1 MDKGGRL
8 FQNIIRAAMRLN
20 FPQIRHKTHDMVAWR
35 LPACLNSLKGT
46 PGILIKSPYS
56 VKVEAI
62 NPMEIIEQEN
72 PTVQVVKGHLYLR
85 TNDEKQL
92 GPELKRA
99 FQEDIQYNVR
109 SDFASSTGYV
119 EVNICT

>member
-1 MDKGGRL
+1 
-8 FQNIIRAAMRLN
+8 MRLN

-35 LPACLNSLKGT
+35 LPVRLNSLKST

-56 VKVEAI
+56 VKIEAT

-72 PTVQVVKGHLYLR
+72 PNVQVVKGHVYLR
-85 TNDEKQL
+85 NDDEKEL

-109 SDFASSTGYV
+109 SDLASSTGYL
-119 EVNICT
+119 EVNLCTKLV